1 MLNFKEYGIITELL
15 ERVFVE
21 KGMIIVLNGVS
32 SAGKSTLAKE
42 LTKLLP
48 DFFDFSVDDYDL
60 VIEKMEDRENDRLI
74 PIETEYYYY
83 KNVAMF
89 SDRGVNLILD
99 QILHDPITL
108 QNFYETLKS
117 YPILLVG
124 VHCPAEELK
133 RREELRGDRQIG
145 QAISQLNFV
154 HSQEFYDIEV
164 NTYTHSMVEC
174 AREIV
179 DCLESNTAL
188 IGFEKSLKQYES
200 SKIAL
205 NNNC

>member
-1 MLNFKEYGIITELL
+1 MLNFKEYGFITELL

-32 SAGKSTLAKE
+32 SSGKSTLAKE
-42 LTKLLP
+42 LTKILP

-60 VIEKMEDRENDRLI
+60 VIEKMEDRENERLI
-74 PIETEYYYY
+74 PIETEYFYY

-108 QNFYETLKS
+108 QNFYETLKT

-133 RREELRGDRQIG
+133 RREELRGDRRIG

-154 HSQEFYDIEV
+154 HRQEVYDIEV

-179 DCLESNTAL
+179 DCLKSNTAL
-188 IGFEKSLKQYES
+188 LGVEKSLKQYES
-200 SKIAL
+200 SRIAL
-205 NNNC
+205 NNHC